1 MPTSETRP
9 RSAALKPA
17 DRGAW
22 DRRARSRMRGQ
33 SLVEAA
39 ITLPVVLLLAL
50 GVTDIGRAFYY
61 REAVGN
67 SARQALRSAVS
78 TYQQST
84 ANNICSGTGGGPL
97 AVTVTSAIPP
107 SGGPIVTIANQ
118 AALESSSNGTPAG
131 SVLAGAT
138 LMMTFHCLNGA
149 AITNA
154 TSNGQ
159 APTNA
164 GSDTITA
171 TITQRMNV
179 ITPLLWPVTG
189 SSFPITITSFQR
201 SEY

>member
-1 MPTSETRP
+1 MATGARKLTS
-9 RSAALKPA
+9 
-17 DRGAW
+17 
-22 DRRARSRMRGQ
+22 GQ

-78 TYQQST
+78 QYQQST
-84 ANNICSGTGGGPL
+84 ANNICAGTGGGPL

-107 SGGPIVTIANQ
+107 SGGPIVSIANQ

-131 SVLAGAT
+131 SVLAGST
-138 LMMTFHCLNGA
+138 LTVTFHCLNGA
-149 AITNA
+149 AVTNA

-159 APTNA
+159 GPTNA
-164 GSDTITA
+164 GSDTISA
-171 TITQRMNV
+171 TITRRMNV

-189 SSFPITITSFQR
+189 SSFPITVTSFQR

>member
-1 MPTSETRP
+1 MAIAPRTRA
-9 RSAALKPA
+9 S
-17 DRGAW
+17 
-22 DRRARSRMRGQ
+22 GQ
-33 SLVEAA
+33 SLVEVA
-39 ITLPVVLLLAL
+39 ITLPVLLLLAL

-78 TYQQST
+78 SYQQST
-84 ANNICSGTGGGPL
+84 ANSICSGTGGGPI
-97 AVTVTSAIPP
+97 AVTVTSSIPP

-138 LMMTFHCLNGA
+138 LSVTFHCLSGA

-154 TSNGQ
+154 TSNGLG
-159 APTNA
+159 PTNA

-189 SSFPITITSFQR
+189 SSYPISVTSFQR
-201 SEY
+201 TEY

>member
-1 MPTSETRP
+1 
-9 RSAALKPA
+9 
-17 DRGAW
+17 
-22 DRRARSRMRGQ
+22 MRGQ

-61 REAVGN
+61 REAVTN

-78 TYQQST
+78 SYQLPT
-84 ANNICSGTGGGPL
+84 ANNVCAGTGGGPV
-97 AVTVTSAIPP
+97 AVTVTSPIPP
-107 SGGPIVTIANQ
+107 SGGLIASIANQ

-131 SVLAGAT
+131 SVISGAT
-138 LMMTFHCLNGA
+138 LTMTFHCLNGA

-154 TSNGQ
+154 TANGQ
-159 APTNA
+159 GPTNA

-189 SSFPITITSFQR
+189 SSFPITVTSFQR